1 MSLRRAVIALT
12 ALAVVAG
19 CRQDAEE
26 APGGRTPY
34 EELFVA
40 ADTAEGFGTDAPASV
55 TPVQGGAT
63 IGGALTAT
71 GNFRGT
77 RPGAPPGNVTVT
89 AQGQQTRLLISLQR
103 YTAGAELQPIIVAA
117 PCGQQ
122 GATVHAE
129 PQPIRIPDEGI
140 ASLDTNI
147 NIPTERLLDG
157 RHSVRLMTPLGEGTA
172 DVVLACADLPHT
184 IGAPVQ

>member
-1 MSLRRAVIALT
+1 MSSRRAVIALT
-12 ALAVVAG
+12 AIAVLAG
-19 CRQDAEE
+19 CRPETDE

-34 EELFVA
+34 EELYVA
-40 ADTAEGFGTDAPASV
+40 ADTADGFGTDEPAGV

-63 IGGALTAT
+63 RGGALTAT

-77 RPGAPPGNVTVT
+77 QPDAPPGNITVT
-89 AQGQQTRLLISLQR
+89 QQGQQTRLLISVQR
-103 YTAGAELQPIIVAA
+103 YTAGAELQPSIVAA

-122 GATVHAE
+122 GATIHTV
-129 PQPIRIPDEGI
+129 PQPIRVPDTGI

-147 NIPTERLLDG
+147 DIPTEQLLDG
-157 RHSVRLMTPLGEGTA
+157 RHSVRLMTPRGEGTA

-184 IGAPVQ
+184 SGAPVQ